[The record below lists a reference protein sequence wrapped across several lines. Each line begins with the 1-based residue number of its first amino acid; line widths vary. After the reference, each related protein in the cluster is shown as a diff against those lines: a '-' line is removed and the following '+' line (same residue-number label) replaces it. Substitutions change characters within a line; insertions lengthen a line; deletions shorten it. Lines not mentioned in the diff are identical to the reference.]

1 MLFSRERIIPNSF
14 FSKGVG
20 QQLLLKQRNQY
31 LHLWAQIQHREPVFR
46 ACSYLAGRA
55 RGQCL
60 PRFMVRVF
68 SWAKE
73 VERTHRAQA
82 CPAGRVIEGT
92 SLLEAAGSLP
102 LVQDKGTL
110 SDIFL
115 WVRILK
121 SASGK
126 MFEAWLG
133 PSFLRMR
140 NFVYVG
146 IVFKFILKFPLFMF
160 DDSENKRNFHYEK
173 LDITS
178 TSRSPKGQQFTPQIC
193 EKRSFINLSLY
204 QIVFNEHILS
214 TVMKHIDDCYS
225 QCIYCTFTYFIISV
239 C

>member
-1 MLFSRERIIPNSF
+1 MLFSRECILPNSF

-20 QQLLLKQRNQY
+20 QHPLLKQRKQH
-31 LHLWAQIQHREPVFR
+31 LHLWAQIQHKEPVFR
-46 ACSYLAGRA
+46 ACSYLAGGA

-60 PRFMVRVF
+60 PRFMARVF

-73 VERTHRAQA
+73 LERTKRAQA
-82 CPAGRVIEGT
+82 CPTGRFIEGT
-92 SLLEAAGSLP
+92 ALLEAAGSLP
-102 LVQDKGTL
+102 LVKDKRAL

-126 MFEAWLG
+126 MSEAWLG

-178 TSRSPKGQQFTPQIC
+178 ISRSPKGQ
-193 EKRSFINLSLY
+193 
-204 QIVFNEHILS
+204 
-214 TVMKHIDDCYS
+214 
-225 QCIYCTFTYFIISV
+225 
-239 C
+239 